1 MLSLGLKSREPRQ
14 GTISKNKRAWT
25 IRLLEDYTEI
35 NVYDLGL
42 DSDFLDMTP
51 KTQMKNV

>member
-14 GTISKNKRAWT
+14 GTISKNERAWT